1 MNLFCFTLRDVIL
14 EWGENFAI
22 SFKLEVAFCK
32 HFRTIQNNEQVYMA
46 FTVIKQSNDK
56 KVEVYY
62 ERILKLVNRLQHKVD
77 DNLLTTFF
85 QVGLVP
91 YLQIATTR
99 MKRDTLF
106 EHKEFAVNFE
116 EIMVDAEEYRKL
128 LEPLKKPKTTR

>member
-1 MNLFCFTLRDVIL
+1 M
-14 EWGENFAI
+14 
-22 SFKLEVAFCK
+22 EVAFCK
-32 HFRTIQNNEQVYMA
+32 HFRTIQNDEQVYMA
-46 FTVIKQSNDK
+46 FTVIKQGNDK

-85 QVGLVP
+85 RVGLVP
-91 YLQIATTR
+91 YLQIATAR

-106 EHKEFAVNFE
+106 EHKKFAVNFE
-116 EIMVDAEEYRKL
+116 EIMVDAEEYQKL